1 MEEFQKKIDGLEI
14 LLKRQNIL
22 NKEILTLEEAA
33 QYLVLSKSCIYKM
46 TSNKEIPHYIPRGK
60 KIYFRRIELDRWIL
74 ESRVTPVNE
83 IGMEIKSYLCGT
95 SKSLEL

>member
-46 TSNKEIPHYIPRGK
+46 TSNKEIPHYIP
-60 KIYFRRIELDRWIL
+60 
-74 ESRVTPVNE
+74 
-83 IGMEIKSYLCGT
+83 
-95 SKSLEL
+95 

>member
-1 MEEFQKKIDGLEI
+1 MQEFQRKIDGLEI

-46 TSNKEIPHYIPRGK
+46 TSNKEIPHYIPGGK
-60 KIYFRRIELDRWIL
+60 KIYFKKTELDRWIL
-74 ESRVTPVNE
+74 EGRVTPVNE
-83 IGMEIKSYLCGT
+83 ISMKMKSYLCGT
-95 SKSLEL
+95 SKSLKL

>member
-33 QYLVLSKSCIYKM
+33 EYLVLSKSCIYKM
-46 TSNKEIPHYIPRGK
+46 TSNKEVPHYIPGGK
-60 KIYFRRIELDRWIL
+60 KIYFKKTELDRWIL

-83 IGMEIKSYLCGT
+83 ISMEMKSYLCGT
-95 SKSLEL
+95 SKSLKL